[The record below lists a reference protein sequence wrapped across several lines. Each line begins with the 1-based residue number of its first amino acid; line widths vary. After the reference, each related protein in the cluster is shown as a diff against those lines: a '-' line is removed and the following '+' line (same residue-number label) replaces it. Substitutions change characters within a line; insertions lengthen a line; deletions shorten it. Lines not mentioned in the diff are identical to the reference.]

1 MGGGMTR
8 VRAAIRTYLPDL
20 VYGANDGVIT
30 TFAVVCGVVGASL
43 SNTVILI
50 LGFAN
55 LVADGFS
62 MGASNYLSRRSY
74 PDEEQR
80 DAPAVAARHGVATIA
95 GFVSAGIVP
104 LVAYLVPLPDDARFP
119 ATIVLALGT
128 LFTVGATR
136 SLVTKL
142 GWLRSGTE
150 MFLVGAAA
158 AVVAYGIGAFAASF
172 TD

>member
-1 MGGGMTR
+1 
-8 VRAAIRTYLPDL
+8 
-20 VYGANDGVIT
+20 
-30 TFAVVCGVVGASL
+30 
-43 SNTVILI
+43 
-50 LGFAN
+50 
-55 LVADGFS
+55 

-74 PDEEQR
+74 PHDAQR
-80 DAPAVAARHGVATIA
+80 DAPAVAARHGVATIV

-104 LVAYLVPLPDDARFP
+104 LIAYLLPLPDDARFP

-128 LFTVGATR
+128 LFTVGASR

-158 AVVAYGIGAFAASF
+158 AAVAYGIGAFAATL